1 MDPIALTIGEAV
13 AASRTSRTAI
23 YAALKRG
30 ELVARKRGKRTLIL
44 ADDLRAWLGNL
55 PRLETRPAA

>member
-1 MDPIALTIGEAV
+1 MEPIALTIGEAV
-13 AASRTSRTAI
+13 AVSRTSRTAI

-30 ELVARKRGKRTLIL
+30 ELQARKRGKRTLIL
-44 ADDLRAWLGNL
+44 ASDLRAWLENL

>member
-1 MDPIALTIGEAV
+1 MYPIALTIAEAV

-30 ELVARKRGKRTLIL
+30 ELQARKRGKRTLIL
-44 ADDLRAWLGNL
+44 AADLRAWLEGL
-55 PRLETRPAA
+55 PKLDTKAAA

>member
-1 MDPIALTIGEAV
+1 MDPIALTVGEAV

-30 ELVARKRGKRTLIL
+30 ELQARKRGKRTLIL
-44 ADDLRAWLGNL
+44 ADDLRHWLESL
-55 PRLETRPAA
+55 PRLETKSAA